1 MLKIEEK
8 EYDINLLCNF
18 TFDFQMLKDVL
29 INLANSNK
37 KFEKRIKKLEKLNED
52 KNKRLSILEE
62 RLNIITVPA
71 ENTYSDSE
79 TLEQKDEKELKKE
92 ENKEINEN
100 KEQKGIN
107 EEKKE
112 TITNEEKTER
122 EKDKENEKENNITQE
137 NYMKTNAST
146 DRRKP
151 LRDYEYRNALV
162 HQASQVSHE
171 TIKSLLKLIRE
182 NSDKIEKLEKNLTK
196 KIKKDLNDLESA
208 FDEFAKDNKKEHKSL
223 NDKIKSINENCFDYN
238 SKIDGLIIKTAPLDN
253 LNIFRDSGNGN
264 IDTTK
269 TMIKFLEEKINK
281 KISIIEN
288 KTEKDKKNEE
298 IFKNK
303 LEELEKLIN
312 KINEEITHQEQNKK
326 NELETMINEN
336 TEEIKNLKNSLND
349 KHNELLRIIDEL
361 SSKIKNGEFMEDQF
375 NELLSKMKSEH
386 KLESQTIEENS
397 NKNAEDDTKNNI
409 NNDNISYFKEHI
421 KAINNK
427 LNDLN
432 NYFQS
437 LFDNKEQDIAN
448 IKKNIEEM
456 NLELDKKITKSDL
469 KRLENKLSE
478 HSDEL
483 AFLQDKDSEL
493 MEGYKKLSEKKAGI
507 AERIEILTNN
517 VIELKNREFKE
528 VKPEPVDLNNYIDK
542 ENLTNIIEPI
552 NKNIEKLLLDK
563 KVLSNL
569 SDTVNKINN
578 NLIMYEKKE
587 RVMKLE
593 EEIFEKM
600 SDFSADIDK
609 KFVEKTEF
617 NKYTKNIEMKLKSL
631 DKEQSKDNDSWI
643 LGKQQV
649 GCFNCASCEANINNP
664 SPPSEYLP
672 WNKYPKV
679 DRLYNFGQGFSKI
692 LQKINN
698 KNNKNHRNNEF
709 KDLSS
714 ETEIKSSIYFNN
726 MPIMKHSRSQFF
738 YKMQNREMN
747 KDNNLNENNLGYTKK
762 KNLSNIQNKKA
773 IVDIPLT
780 DEENIINNSSPD
792 NKNISIPPQIMKI
805 MKKEKPEDIL
815 QYKIKSKGIFRNNN
829 IIDIASNKS
838 YNILERKQSLP
849 INDNI

>member
-62 RLNIITVPA
+62 RLNIISVPA

-79 TLEQKDEKELKKE
+79 TLEQKEEKEIKKE

-100 KEQKGIN
+100 NEQKGIN

-326 NELETMINEN
+326 NE
-336 TEEIKNLKNSLND
+336 
-349 KHNELLRIIDEL
+349 
-361 SSKIKNGEFMEDQF
+361 
-375 NELLSKMKSEH
+375 
-386 KLESQTIEENS
+386 
-397 NKNAEDDTKNNI
+397 
-409 NNDNISYFKEHI
+409 
-421 KAINNK
+421 
-427 LNDLN
+427 
-432 NYFQS
+432 
-437 LFDNKEQDIAN
+437 
-448 IKKNIEEM
+448 
-456 NLELDKKITKSDL
+456 
-469 KRLENKLSE
+469 
-478 HSDEL
+478 
-483 AFLQDKDSEL
+483 
-493 MEGYKKLSEKKAGI
+493 
-507 AERIEILTNN
+507 
-517 VIELKNREFKE
+517 
-528 VKPEPVDLNNYIDK
+528 
-542 ENLTNIIEPI
+542 
-552 NKNIEKLLLDK
+552 
-563 KVLSNL
+563 
-569 SDTVNKINN
+569 
-578 NLIMYEKKE
+578 
-587 RVMKLE
+587 
-593 EEIFEKM
+593 
-600 SDFSADIDK
+600 
-609 KFVEKTEF
+609 
-617 NKYTKNIEMKLKSL
+617 
-631 DKEQSKDNDSWI
+631 
-643 LGKQQV
+643 
-649 GCFNCASCEANINNP
+649 
-664 SPPSEYLP
+664 
-672 WNKYPKV
+672 
-679 DRLYNFGQGFSKI
+679 
-692 LQKINN
+692 
-698 KNNKNHRNNEF
+698 
-709 KDLSS
+709 
-714 ETEIKSSIYFNN
+714 
-726 MPIMKHSRSQFF
+726 
-738 YKMQNREMN
+738 
-747 KDNNLNENNLGYTKK
+747 
-762 KNLSNIQNKKA
+762 
-773 IVDIPLT
+773 
-780 DEENIINNSSPD
+780 
-792 NKNISIPPQIMKI
+792 
-805 MKKEKPEDIL
+805 
-815 QYKIKSKGIFRNNN
+815 
-829 IIDIASNKS
+829 
-838 YNILERKQSLP
+838 
-849 INDNI
+849 